1 DFHHL
6 ALSDSADLFYGGSG
20 ATSRSGSFGYFGR
33 ASGGSNAVG
42 QLVDVGFT
50 HNITK
55 NLSYNLYYAHAFGS
69 DVTRSAYALKND
81 ADYGFAEFTL
91 SF

>member
-50 HNITK
+50 HTVSKHFSWNV
-55 NLSYNLYYAHAFGS
+55 YYAHAFGS
-69 DVTRSAYALKND
+69 EVTRSAYALKND
-81 ADYGFAEFTL
+81 ADYGFAEFTA